1 MKSKARIILNA
12 YNGLL
17 RTFGSKLRVTNAD
30 DATGVLERHLLLA
43 AGRESGVNPLEL
55 HFNDSQTANCD
66 SEWPDAELFRLK
78 NVWLTGDQGQ
88 VFLDDG
94 SLFTPWVWPYDL
106 RVLKIY
112 RPLKLGAKRW
122 TGPPLFHLTGRNH
135 DNRGHFMIEH
145 LPRLMA
151 ARDYLKSLPDYRI
164 LTAPGHGRWQ
174 SRYVDFV
181 GLDPSKVIEGTQGT
195 MQVDELIF
203 VPNMFTGGGLCAPHF
218 YSELS
223 KCAARA
229 PVAEGPG
236 RPLFITRK
244 DAPNKQLL
252 NEDRIVEILRSRVG
266 AVDVISLGKYS
277 MAEQIGMF
285 RDAPLIMGPIGQGL
299 CNVLF
304 THDSLCVILTP
315 GSVERPVHGTAHS
328 SQLARLCGSS
338 SVTFLSGESLPP
350 HSNWNF
356 PEQHFTELLDQLLAR
371 PESSRLKRNV

>member
-1 MKSKARIILNA
+1 MKSKARIILDA

-17 RTFGSKLRVTNAD
+17 RTCGSKLRVTDAD
-30 DATGVLERHLLLA
+30 DAPGVLERRMLLA

-55 HFNDSQTANCD
+55 HFNGAQTANCD
-66 SEWPDAELFRLK
+66 SEWPNAEVFRLK
-78 NVWLTGDQGQ
+78 DVWLTGDQGQ
-88 VFLDDG
+88 VFLEDG
-94 SLFTPWVWPYDL
+94 SLFAPWALPYDL
-106 RVLKIY
+106 KVLKIY

-174 SRYVDFV
+174 SRYVEFV

-195 MQVDELIF
+195 MRVDELIF

-223 KCAARA
+223 KCAATA
-229 PVAEGPG
+229 PLADGPG

-244 DAPNKQLL
+244 DAPDKQLL
-252 NEDRIVEILRSRVG
+252 NEDRIVEILRSRLG
-266 AVDVISLGKYS
+266 EVDVISLGKYS

-285 RDAPLIMGPIGQGL
+285 RAAPLIMGPIGQGL

-315 GSVERPVHGTAHS
+315 GSVEQPVHGTAHA

-338 SVTFLSGESLPP
+338 SVTFLSGESLP
-350 HSNWNF
+350 SRANWSF
-356 PEQHFTELLDQLLAR
+356 PEQHFTELLDRLLER
-371 PESSRLKRNV
+371 PEASRLKRKA

>member
-1 MKSKARIILNA
+1 MNSKARIILDA

-17 RTFGSKLRVTNAD
+17 RICGSKLCVTDAD
-30 DATGVLERHLLLA
+30 DAPGVLERRLLLA

-66 SEWPDAELFRLK
+66 TDWPNAEVFRLK
-78 NVWLTGDQGQ
+78 DVWLTGDQGQ
-88 VFLDDG
+88 VFLEDG
-94 SLFTPWVWPYDL
+94 SLFAPWALPYEL
-106 RVLKIY
+106 RVIKIN

-135 DNRGHFMIEH
+135 DNRGHFMLEH

-181 GLDPSKVIEGTQGT
+181 GLDSSKVIEGTQGT
-195 MQVDELIF
+195 MRVEELIF
-203 VPNMFTGGGLCAPHF
+203 VPNMFTGGKLCAPHF

-223 KCAARA
+223 KCAASA
-229 PVAEGPG
+229 PVTDGPG

-244 DAPNKQLL
+244 DAPDKQLL

-266 AVDVISLGKYS
+266 EVDVISLGKYS

-285 RDAPLIMGPIGQGL
+285 RAAPLIMGPIGQGM

-304 THDSLCVILTP
+304 THDSLCVVLTP
-315 GSVERPVHGTAHS
+315 GSVERPVYGTAHA

-338 SVTFLSGESLPP
+338 SVTFLSGESLP
-350 HSNWNF
+350 SNANWSF
-356 PEQHFTELLDQLLAR
+356 PEQRFTELLDKLLER
-371 PESSRLKRNV
+371 PESSRLKSNA

>member
-1 MKSKARIILNA
+1 MKSTARVILDA

-17 RTFGSKLRVTNAD
+17 RSFGRKLRVTAAD
-30 DATGVLERHLLLA
+30 DASGVLERRLLLA

-55 HFNDSQTANCD
+55 HFNGSQTANCD
-66 SEWPDAELFRLK
+66 TEWPNAELFRLK
-78 NVWLTGDQGQ
+78 DAWLTGDQGQ
-88 VFLDDG
+88 VFMADG
-94 SLFTPWVWPYDL
+94 SLFAPWALPYDL
-106 RVLKIY
+106 KVLKIY

-174 SRYVDFV
+174 SRYVEFV
-181 GLDPSKVIEGTQGT
+181 GLDPSKVIEGTQGA
-195 MQVDELIF
+195 MRVDELLF
-203 VPNMFTGGGLCAPHF
+203 VPSMFIQGGLCAPHF
-218 YSELS
+218 YAELS
-223 KCAARA
+223 KCAATA
-229 PVAEGPG
+229 PVADGPG

-266 AVDVISLGKYS
+266 EVDVISLGKYS
-277 MAEQIGMF
+277 MAEQIGLF
-285 RDAPLIMGPIGQGL
+285 RVAPLIFGPIGQGL

-304 THDSLCVILTP
+304 THDSLCVTLTP
-315 GSVERPVHGTAHS
+315 GSVEQLVYGTAHS

-338 SVTFLSGESLPP
+338 SVTFLSGETLPP
-350 HSNWNF
+350 RANWSF
-356 PEQHFTELLDQLLAR
+356 PEQRFTELLDQLLER
-371 PESSRLKRNV
+371 PESSRLKRNI